1 MMFATPVHVNFIVL
15 SVSPYD
21 CCLHFSFLTPDRIF
35 SLIQNNIDISDVSYF
50 LRLPVKLVDFTVQGL
65 PQINSSENNFL
76 PSPIACLNTQAVI

>member
-21 CCLHFSFLTPDRIF
+21 YCLHFSFLTPDRIF
-35 SLIQNNIDISDVSYF
+35 SLIQNNIHISDVSYF

-65 PQINSSENNFL
+65 PQIK
-76 PSPIACLNTQAVI
+76 